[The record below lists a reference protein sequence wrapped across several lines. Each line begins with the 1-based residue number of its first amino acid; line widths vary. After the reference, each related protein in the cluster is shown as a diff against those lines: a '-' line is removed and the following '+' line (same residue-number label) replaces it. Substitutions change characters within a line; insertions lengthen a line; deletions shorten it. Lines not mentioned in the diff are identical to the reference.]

1 MRILIVDDSPRHLTM
16 MVYEL
21 NKLGYATSVVET
33 GTAAI
38 EAVANERFDVVMA
51 DIRLADMTGL
61 ELCWHLRTAQG
72 LRHLYLILM
81 IPGSMT
87 EQFHELVEAG
97 ADEFLRKPLD
107 WKWTAARLLAAS
119 RVVAM
124 QRDLERMATT
134 DALTGSLNR
143 RRFLERGAEE
153 FTRSRRYDRP
163 LSVVM
168 LDIDHFKRVNDTYGH
183 ATGDEAIRSTVRAC
197 KETLRACDLIG
208 RLGGEEFAVV
218 MPETPPVNAY
228 AAAQRL
234 RQAIAA
240 KPVRIEAGGE
250 LHLTV
255 SLGLSWLNGTDTG
268 IEPLLARADAA
279 LYRAKNAGRNRVEVE
294 PQITLPKSMTG

>member
-21 NKLGYATSVVET
+21 TKLGYATSVVET
-33 GTAAI
+33 GAAAI

-51 DIRLADMTGL
+51 DIRLADMTGI

-87 EQFHELVEAG
+87 DQFHELVEAG

-124 QRDLERMATT
+124 QRDLERLATT

-143 RRFLERGAEE
+143 RRFMERGDEE
-153 FTRSRRYDRP
+153 FGRSRRYERP

-168 LDIDHFKRVNDTYGH
+168 LDIDHFKRVNDTHGH

-197 KETLRACDLIG
+197 KESLRTSDIIG

-228 AAAQRL
+228 AVAQRL
-234 RQAIAA
+234 RQAVAA
-240 KPVRIEAGGE
+240 MPVRLESGGE
-250 LHLTV
+250 MTVTV
-255 SLGLSWLNGTDTG
+255 SLGLSWLNATDTG

-279 LYRAKNAGRNRVEVE
+279 LYRAKHAGRNRVEVE
-294 PQITLPKSMTG
+294 PRIALPKSMMG

>member
-21 NKLGYATSVVET
+21 NKLGYATSVVNN
-33 GTAAI
+33 GAAAI
-38 EAVANERFDVVMA
+38 EAAATERFDVVMA

-87 EQFHELVEAG
+87 DQFHELVEAG

-124 QRDLERMATT
+124 QRDLERLATT
-134 DALTGSLNR
+134 DALTGAMNR

-153 FTRSRRYDRP
+153 FTRSRRYERP

-168 LDIDHFKRVNDTYGH
+168 LDIDHFKRVNDSYGH

-197 KETLRACDLIG
+197 KDSLLSLIH
-208 RLGGEEFAVV
+208 
-218 MPETPPVNAY
+218 
-228 AAAQRL
+228 
-234 RQAIAA
+234 I
-240 KPVRIEAGGE
+240 
-250 LHLTV
+250 
-255 SLGLSWLNGTDTG
+255 
-268 IEPLLARADAA
+268 
-279 LYRAKNAGRNRVEVE
+279 
-294 PQITLPKSMTG
+294 

>member
-1 MRILIVDDSPRHLTM
+1 MRILIVDDSPHHQNM

-21 NKLGYATSVVET
+21 NKLGYSTSVVVNGAE
-33 GTAAI
+33 AI
-38 EAVANERFDVVMA
+38 EAVARERFDVVMA
-51 DIRLADMTGL
+51 DIRLKDMTGI

-87 EQFHELVEAG
+87 DQFHELVEAG

-124 QRDLERMATT
+124 QRDLERLATT
-134 DALTGSLNR
+134 DALTGALNR
-143 RRFLERGAEE
+143 RRFMERGAEE

-168 LDIDHFKRVNDTYGH
+168 LDIDHFKRVNDSHGH
-183 ATGDEAIRSTVRAC
+183 ATGDEAIRMTVRCC
-197 KETLRACDLIG
+197 KASLRACDIIG

-218 MPETPPVNAY
+218 MPETPPVNAFT
-228 AAAQRL
+228 AAQRV
-234 RQAIAA
+234 RESIAA
-240 KPVRIEAGGE
+240 TVMPLEAGGE
-250 LHLTV
+250 LRLTV
-255 SLGLSWLNGTDTG
+255 SIGLSWMAAADRD
-268 IEPLLARADAA
+268 IEQLLARADAG
-279 LYRAKNAGRNRVEVE
+279 LYRAKNGGRNRVELE
-294 PQITLPKSMTG
+294 PQIALPKSLAG